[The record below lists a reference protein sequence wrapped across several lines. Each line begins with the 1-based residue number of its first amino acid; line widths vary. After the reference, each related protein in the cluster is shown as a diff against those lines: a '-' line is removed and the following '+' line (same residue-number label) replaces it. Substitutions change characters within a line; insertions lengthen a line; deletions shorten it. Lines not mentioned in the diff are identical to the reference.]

1 MNRRAESM
9 RREGRWVTA
18 LAACA
23 AMGLAGSAMAQ
34 DTAVKPEVMLLIDT
48 SGSMQSVASGEA
60 DGCAG
65 APDDL
70 PILGN
75 DAPLSRMTL
84 IKQALAGTP
93 KPTSQSACVSEPLAD
108 PGFPERALGADVSA
122 VNRRQMCC
130 DDIVAGT
137 CRDWKPCGA
146 DGAGP
151 VVDDIEDAIRRDG
164 LIHQN
169 EARIKF
175 GLMTYDGD
183 PRANDGQSFGTEN
196 NRNAMPGAEW
206 QQAGI
211 LGQGVRAP
219 NVGARGPAANA
230 AGLEAGDLIPGS
242 RGVLNDGVRHPE
254 TPVGE
259 DEDSVRRHNALVA
272 DQVRSLLAGGPSPL
286 AALLHDAG
294 VYYDEARN
302 GGAPLRDDAFEC
314 RRRVAVL
321 VTDGGSSKYYEDPDA
336 PEGCQDACDIDGFP
350 YETSEA
356 YAAELAARGV
366 PLYVIGFGGDAD
378 EDKARSIAR
387 AAAVR
392 AGRADETGYFFL
404 ADDREALSQAF
415 GRISNQLL
423 SGLLARTRPLVVSPG
438 EGDVAFDESLED
450 VRQVRLAS
458 FTEVSDD
465 ESADRYGR
473 IEARRYACEAQ
484 GEGGASLAQDGDA
497 IDFDA
502 VLAGQDGRNAV
513 GSDSGGGVVQVV
525 GGDGALFDADGNLN
539 PGGLL
544 DPDGVRDLL
553 DSPLGEDGDDG
564 RLDDAVDVVEGF
576 FGEAGIGQGGAGP
589 RGRRERQLGEIY
601 DGDLVSFPPP
611 SLVAEN
617 PSWQAYVSERRL
629 RPTLIAAGARDGQI
643 HFFRL
648 ADGQELFTFVP
659 RLSFRDLS
667 DGADSPG
674 TGTLNADGPL
684 ATGEVARCRSLGD
697 GDLDCPGDDGAI
709 EFHSLL
715 VGGLG
720 SGGANLFGVD
730 ITEAT
735 DLLRQE
741 SAYGQIDGDDL
752 RAWDVINDDSINLDL
767 FGQRQRDE
775 PLLGLTVSRPLLT
788 HVRVRDQ
795 VRGAVIV
802 GCGEDRA
809 AGGALDVLRNEG
821 RCVLVLDAV
830 TGETIRRFSRLSGV
844 AGGAVMD
851 APMVGSPVGWP
862 SGGIQPSTRAF
873 IGDRLGRLWR
883 IDMRAPDP
891 ADWEMRVAW
900 PPTEVAE
907 VRGYRTGR
915 PVIDRP
921 SITVRDNGRLV
932 VVFGTG
938 DDPRPADE
946 REGDFPPAH
955 VVSFTEA
962 VALTADTVDF
972 QTQANWVLPLRASEY
987 LTGAPVTFRG
997 VTYFSTVEAGAG
1009 ACANP
1014 LGRLYGVHS
1023 YLQAEDPYRT
1033 ADGRDLDVQPALPTL
1048 VTGQG
1053 LVSDAL
1059 AIRLPTA
1066 RVAYGL
1072 AVTTLPSCGADDGAT
1087 AQIVLNLADGV
1098 VDADGQMAGMRAER
1112 PTGQVV
1118 DSDLDGS
1125 MFDADGTQLAL
1136 DLDGTDGAGNPL
1148 GYGGIGTGPF
1158 AGWRVLYWGSTFAR

>member
-1 MNRRAESM
+1 MNGS
-9 RREGRWVTA
+9 RWLGGA
-18 LAACA
+18 LAAVCMACA
-23 AMGLAGSAMAQ
+23 AGSAMAQ

-60 DGCAG
+60 DDGCAV
-65 APDDL
+65 APDDP

-75 DAPLSRMTL
+75 NAPLTRMNL

-93 KPTSQSACVSEPLAD
+93 SPTSQSACRVEPLAD
-108 PGFPERALGADVSA
+108 PGFPRDALGDDVSD
-122 VNRRQMCC
+122 VNRRQLCC
-130 DDIVAGT
+130 VDVAGGA
-137 CRDWKPCGA
+137 CRDWQPCGA
-146 DGAGP
+146 DGAGAVP
-151 VVDDIEDAIRRDG
+151 DDIEDAIRRDG

-175 GLMTYDGD
+175 GLMTFDAD
-183 PRANDGQSFGTEN
+183 PRADDGQSFGAES
-196 NRNAMPGAEW
+196 NRNAMPGNEW
-206 QQAGI
+206 QQAEI
-211 LGQGVRAP
+211 LGSGVRAP
-219 NVGARGPAANA
+219 NLGARGPAADA
-230 AGLEAGDLIPGS
+230 AALDAGDLLTGS
-242 RGVLNDGVRHPE
+242 RGVLNDGVRHPG

-259 DEDSVRRHNALVA
+259 DDDSVRRHNALVM
-272 DQVRSLLAGGPSPL
+272 DQVRSLSPAGPSPL

-294 VYYDEARN
+294 VYYDEARD
-302 GGAPLRDDAFEC
+302 GGDPLRDAAFAC

-321 VTDGGSSKYYEDPDA
+321 VTDGGSSKYYEDPGA
-336 PEGCQDACDIDGFP
+336 PDQCQNACDADGFP

-366 PLYVIGFGGDAD
+366 PLYVIGFGAGAD

-387 AAAVR
+387 AAATQ
-392 AGRADETGYFFL
+392 AGHDDETGFFYL

-423 SGLLARTRPLVVSPG
+423 SGLLSRTRPLVVSPG
-438 EGDVAFDESLED
+438 AGDVEFDESLED

-458 FTEVSDD
+458 FTEVSDGD
-465 ESADRYGR
+465 SGDRYGR
-473 IEARRYACEAQ
+473 IEARRYACEPQ
-484 GEGGASLAQDGDA
+484 GEGGATLAQDGDA

-502 VLAGQDGRNAV
+502 VLADQEGRNAV
-513 GSDSGGGVVQVV
+513 GGDAEGGVVQVV
-525 GGDGALFDADGNLN
+525 GGDGALFDGDGNLN

-544 DPDGVRDLL
+544 DGDGVRDLL
-553 DSPLGEDGDDG
+553 DAPLGEDGDDSQ
-564 RLDDAVDVVEGF
+564 LEDAVDVLEGF
-576 FGEAGIGQGGAGP
+576 FGDAGIGGGAGP

-667 DGADSPG
+667 DGADAPG

-735 DLLRQE
+735 ELLRQE
-741 SAYGQIDGDDL
+741 NPYGRIDGDDL

-788 HVRVRDQ
+788 HVRVRDE

-802 GCGEDRA
+802 GCGDDRA
-809 AGGALDVLRNEG
+809 AGGPLDLLRNEG

-844 AGGAVMD
+844 AGGAVMN
-851 APMVGSPVGWP
+851 APMVGAPVAWP
-862 SGGIQPSTRAF
+862 AGGIQPSTRAF
-873 IGDRLGRLWR
+873 IGDRRGRLWR

-891 ADWEMRVAW
+891 DDWEMRVAW
-900 PPTEVAE
+900 PPGEVADA
-907 VRGYRTGR
+907 RGYQEGR
-915 PVIDRP
+915 PVVDRP
-921 SITVRDNGRLV
+921 SLTVRDNGRLV

-938 DDPRPADE
+938 EDPRPADE
-946 REGDFPPAH
+946 RAAGFPPAH

-972 QTQANWVLPLRASEY
+972 QTQTNWVLPLRANEY
-987 LTGAPVTFRG
+987 LTGAPVTFRS

-1009 ACANP
+1009 ACQNP

-1033 ADGRDLDVQPALPTL
+1033 GDGRDLDVQPALPTL

-1072 AVTTLPSCGADDGAT
+1072 AVTALPSCGADEGAT

-1125 MFDADGTQLAL
+1125 VFDADGSQLAL
-1136 DLDGTDGAGNPL
+1136 DLDGVDGAGNPL
-1148 GYGGIGTGPF
+1148 GFAGMGSGPF
-1158 AGWRVLYWGSTFAR
+1158 SGWRVLYWGSTFAR